1 MGSSFWSDPSRS
13 STDLCVN
20 AVPLNWLMKDMSL
33 MVMANSDMAIF
44 GRAAL
49 AVLAMQVTQH
59 HIIAW
64 VLQGWPVVQKETSWK
79 VAVVAS
85 LPQQ

>member
-1 MGSSFWSDPSRS
+1 
-13 STDLCVN
+13 
-20 AVPLNWLMKDMSL
+20 
-33 MVMANSDMAIF
+33 MVMANSDRAIF

-49 AVLAMQVTQH
+49 AVLAMP
-59 HIIAW
+59 
-64 VLQGWPVVQKETSWK
+64 GRPVVQKETSWK

>member
-1 MGSSFWSDPSRS
+1 MGSSFWSDASRS

-20 AVPLNWLMKDMSL
+20 AVPLNWLMNDMSL
-33 MVMANSDMAIF
+33 MVMANSERAIF
-44 GRAAL
+44 GQAAL

-64 VLQGWPVVQKETSWK
+64 VLQGRPVVRKETSWK
-79 VAVVAS
+79 VVVVAS
-85 LPQQ
+85 LP

>member
-1 MGSSFWSDPSRS
+1 M
-13 STDLCVN
+13 N
-20 AVPLNWLMKDMSL
+20 DMSL
-33 MVMANSDMAIF
+33 MVMANSERAIF

-64 VLQGWPVVQKETSWK
+64 GRPVVQKETSWK
-79 VAVVAS
+79 VVVVAS

>member
-1 MGSSFWSDPSRS
+1 
-13 STDLCVN
+13 
-20 AVPLNWLMKDMSL
+20 

>member
-1 MGSSFWSDPSRS
+1 MGSSFWSDASRS

-20 AVPLNWLMKDMSL
+20 AVPLNWLMNDMSL
-33 MVMANSDMAIF
+33 MVMANSERAIF

-64 VLQGWPVVQKETSWK
+64 VLQGWPVVQKEISWK
-79 VAVVAS
+79 VVVVAS
-85 LPQQ
+85 LP

>member
-33 MVMANSDMAIF
+33 MVMANSDRAIF

-49 AVLAMQVTQH
+49 AVLAMQVT
-59 HIIAW
+59 
-64 VLQGWPVVQKETSWK
+64 
-79 VAVVAS
+79 
-85 LPQQ
+85 

>member
-1 MGSSFWSDPSRS
+1 
-13 STDLCVN
+13 
-20 AVPLNWLMKDMSL
+20 
-33 MVMANSDMAIF
+33 MVMANSDRAIF
-44 GRAAL
+44 GREAL

-64 VLQGWPVVQKETSWK
+64 VLQGRPVVQKETSWK

>member
-1 MGSSFWSDPSRS
+1 MGSSFWSDASRS

-20 AVPLNWLMKDMSL
+20 AVPLNWLMNMSL
-33 MVMANSDMAIF
+33 MVMANSERAIF

-64 VLQGWPVVQKETSWK
+64 VLQGRPVVQKETSWK
-79 VAVVAS
+79 VVVVAS
-85 LPQQ
+85 LP